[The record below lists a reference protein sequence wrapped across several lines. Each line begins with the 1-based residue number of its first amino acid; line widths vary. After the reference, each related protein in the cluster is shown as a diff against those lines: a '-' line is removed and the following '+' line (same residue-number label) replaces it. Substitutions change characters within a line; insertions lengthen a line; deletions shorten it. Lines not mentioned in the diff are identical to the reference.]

1 MKSLTQ
7 IKKNQTLLLHIIAWA
22 VIFLLPYIFTSAYYD
37 DGENELHGNT
47 TFLYVDTVTKIFWV
61 GLFYLNTEMLVP
73 AFVYK
78 RKYILF
84 AFTQII
90 LFSLIMLIH
99 GGFFKLMLAGKSF
112 SFINSSSH
120 NIVTFLFTIIA
131 SIAYKTIHDRVKS
144 QQEASEKIQEH
155 LKTELSFLRSQ
166 ISPHFLFNV
175 MNNIAALARLK
186 SDELEPT
193 VHKLSSLM
201 QYMLYETDEEKVL
214 LKSEI
219 ENLQSYIDL
228 QRQRFSEKLVLNV
241 SLDVK
246 EDWHTIEPMLLIP
259 FVENAFKHGTGL
271 VQNPEI
277 GIELKAEHNRLY
289 FIVKNKFI
297 QTEMVKDKTSGIG
310 LANVK
315 RRLELLYGNRHSL
328 TITKTDDWFI
338 ASLELT
344 LKS

>member
-1 MKSLTQ
+1 MKSVKQ

-37 DGENELHGNT
+37 GRENELHGNT

-61 GLFYLNTEMLVP
+61 GLFYLNTERLVP

-84 AFTQII
+84 VFTQVI

-99 GGFFKLMLAGKSF
+99 GGFFKLMITGKTF

-120 NIVTFLFTIIA
+120 NIITFLFTVIA
-131 SIAYKTIHDRVKS
+131 SIAYKTISDRAKS
-144 QQEASEKIQEH
+144 QQESNERINEH

-214 LKSEI
+214 LQSEI

-228 QRQRFSEKLVLNV
+228 QRQRFSEKLILHV
-241 SLDVK
+241 SLDAK
-246 EDWHTIEPMLLIP
+246 ENWHTIEPMLLIP

-271 VQNPEI
+271 VQNPAIE
-277 GIELKAEHNRLY
+277 IELKAEHDKLC

-297 QTEMVKDKTSGIG
+297 QTETVKDKTSGIG

-315 RRLELLYGNRHSL
+315 RRLELLYSHRHLL
-328 TITKTDDWFI
+328 TINKTNDRFI
-338 ASLELT
+338 VSLELT
-344 LKS
+344 FKS